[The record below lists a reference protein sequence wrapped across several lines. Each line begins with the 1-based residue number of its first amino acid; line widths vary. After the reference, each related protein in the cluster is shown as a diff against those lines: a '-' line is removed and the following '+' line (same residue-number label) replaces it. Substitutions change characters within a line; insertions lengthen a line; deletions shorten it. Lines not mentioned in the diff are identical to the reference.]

1 MHQCEQLKVV
11 SPVNILIIY
20 FSFTSTVHTLAQAL
34 TSRVKSD
41 SQITVCTIEPQN
53 PHGYWGWLPRSFL
66 PNWRV
71 SIKITT
77 TDLSP
82 YDLIYLGFP
91 KWTFSCPPVN
101 QYIHTMEG
109 CRGKKI
115 ALFMCHRGFDQKRYL
130 SSMVKKVSKKG
141 FLVVA
146 TLAVKQD
153 FVREQN
159 YREALDSFCRQ
170 AMNSPG

>member
-1 MHQCEQLKVV
+1 M
-11 SPVNILIIY
+11 NILIIY

-34 TSRVKSD
+34 TSRVKSN
-41 SQITVCTIEPQN
+41 SQITVCTIEPQT

-71 SIKITT
+71 PLKFTT

-101 QYIHTMEG
+101 EYIHTMKG

-115 ALFMCHRGFDQKRYL
+115 ALFMCHRGFDEKRYL
-130 SSMVKKVSKKG
+130 SHMIRKVSRRG
-141 FLVVA
+141 SLVAA
-146 TLAVKQD
+146 TLSVKQD
-153 FVREQN
+153 TVRKGAFQ
-159 YREALDSFCRQ
+159 EALDSFCRQ
-170 AMNSPG
+170 ATCGDRVVFP